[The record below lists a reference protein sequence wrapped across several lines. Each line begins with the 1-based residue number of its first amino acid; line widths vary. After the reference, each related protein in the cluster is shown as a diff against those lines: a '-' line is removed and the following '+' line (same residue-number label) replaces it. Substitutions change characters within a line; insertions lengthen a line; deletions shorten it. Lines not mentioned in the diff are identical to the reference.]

1 MERALYFFS
10 IFLRLCRGLIS
21 INSPILQDFRTGEDV
36 AFFVLSNSV
45 LIITINYYI
54 AINN

>member
-54 AINN
+54 ITNN